1 MLTESISRESSIVVM
16 DLEMDAFIEL
26 FLSVWQQ

>member
-1 MLTESISRESSIVVM
+1 MLTESISKESPIVVM
-16 DLEMDAFIEL
+16 DLEMDAFVGL